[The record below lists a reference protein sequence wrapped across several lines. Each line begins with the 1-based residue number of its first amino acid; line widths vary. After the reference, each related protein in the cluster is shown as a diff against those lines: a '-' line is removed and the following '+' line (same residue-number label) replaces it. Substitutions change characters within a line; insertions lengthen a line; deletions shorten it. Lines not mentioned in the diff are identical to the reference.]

1 MAVNETNHNASL
13 DTENVGAIGRDTGMD
28 LSSLLK
34 EAKDSSENTHK
45 TPLQQMKE
53 SKEKN
58 GLGLIVNNDELINES
73 DKKLIANKSED
84 DAIKDVDS
92 YIAEQDKLIEA
103 AQKVKIDQPLN
114 DARDMVAVMDSLE
127 NYADNGTIP
136 TTENGKVM
144 LREKNDNDEQLSADI
159 TAEEVSVEVPEEEI
173 SEEKKQLV
181 EVLIDKTGLGGD
193 FAFTAEEREKLF
205 NATEIKVKEVQ
216 EVNLSSIRVK
226 KSQKSFVDHVNEY
239 QMSSSRVPIIFPA
252 SRFRAEMTG
261 LSYGEMGDISL
272 NTENLTF
279 DQVHKKLSV
288 IYNKMVNP
296 SCGKFKN
303 FDDFLKKFAYVD
315 IDLAV
320 YGLIVAT
327 FPEVDDIPLTCNN
340 PKCKNGF
347 NHKFSPRTL
356 IKFNKCG
363 NKFLE
368 AMKDVV
374 ECKAID
380 YDKLF
385 EDSPT
390 RTHVRYRLPLSGFIV
405 EIGIASSYEYL
416 YSIVENVLGDKFT
429 TDHPDDVNGILQLNT
444 TMISLIRAIYVPD
457 GDEYIEYTEFEDV
470 IQALYHIKPEEIQ
483 ILSSMLQKVN
493 DGYSTTYEL
502 TDIVCPHCGQKTTRI
517 PVDINSLVFLKYQRL
532 MSTSLDISN
541 ITVL

>member
-1 MAVNETNHNASL
+1 MATNETNQNASL
-13 DTENVGAIGRDTGMD
+13 DTEKVGAIGRDTGMD

-34 EAKDSSENTHK
+34 EAKDAPDEKPK

-53 SKEKN
+53 AKEKN
-58 GLGLIVNNDELINES
+58 GLGLVVNNDELVNEG
-73 DKKLIANKSED
+73 DKKLITNKSED

-92 YIAEQDKLIEA
+92 YIAEQDKLIDA
-103 AQKVKIDQPLN
+103 AQKVKINQPLR

-127 NYADNGTIP
+127 NYANGQGISSE
-136 TTENGKVM
+136 ENGKTM
-144 LREKNDNDEQLSADI
+144 LRERSEGDTQEASIAN
-159 TAEEVSVEVPEEEI
+159 EEAHVEVPEETI
-173 SEEKKQLV
+173 SEEKKELV

-193 FAFTAEEREKLF
+193 FAFTPEEREKIF
-205 NATEIKVKEVQ
+205 NATEIKVKEVE
-216 EVNLSSIRVK
+216 EVSLSSIRVK
-226 KSQKSFVDHVNEY
+226 KCQKSFIDHVNDY
-239 QMSSSRVPIIFPA
+239 QLSSSRVPIVFPA

-279 DQVHKKLSV
+279 DQIHKKLSV

-296 SCGKFKN
+296 SCGKFEN
-303 FDDFLKKFAYVD
+303 FEDFLRKFAYID

-320 YGLIVAT
+320 YGLIVAS

-368 AMKDVV
+368 AMRDIV
-374 ECKAID
+374 ECKAVD
-380 YDKLF
+380 YEKLF

-390 RTHVRYRLPLSGFIV
+390 RTHVRYKLPLSGFIV
-405 EIGIASSYEYL
+405 EVGIASSYDYL
-416 YSIVENVLGDKFT
+416 YSIVDNVLGDKFN

-444 TMISLIRAIYVPD
+444 TMLSLIRAIYVPD

-483 ILSSMLQKVN
+483 ILSSLLQKVN
-493 DGYSTTYEL
+493 DNYSTAYEL

-517 PVDINSLVFLKYQRL
+517 PIDINSLVFLKYQRL